1 MAKEREECAALEGSG
16 NRAERNSQEAQ
27 GLQGQQEII
36 EVDSDDEAVLVEDD
50 DSENTQD
57 VIPVIETGRVTGN
70 VDEEVQITGAQV
82 VQESAGINGRRHAD
96 TDILSSERR
105 RNLRRRLNDDDIEI
119 IDERPAATPISSTFF
134 GSVEGLDEY
143 RRSLMNR
150 IQRSTIGVPVGSFPG
165 GTQLSSL
172 ISDLERVE
180 ETRQRRTDELRGY
193 GPNIRRAL
201 RPRTRR
207 NIGSTVYPH
216 LQRLEVPDQLLEEF
230 IGNWS
235 GLDEDMSNSM
245 EQSILSRIEQDNETA
260 INKKQRLEILFNRK
274 ALNSKKDIVK
284 NELEGY
290 TNNLSPPLKVVCEL
304 CGVIL
309 GQGIPEDFKPD
320 LRYDKEFLKYSRQYK
335 VTAPWFC
342 IKECSPI
349 DIEFSKRVFAAK
361 CGHLYCGRCV
371 RNIVNRP
378 PGKKKSKVATIDNSL
393 IRCPKKC
400 VAVSCE
406 VQFKGKR
413 YFREL
418 YF

>member
-1 MAKEREECAALEGSG
+1 MAKEREESTALEDSG
-16 NRAERNSQEAQ
+16 NRAERNSEDAQ
-27 GLQGQQEII
+27 GPQGQQEII
-36 EVDSDDEAVLVEDD
+36 EIDSDDEAVVVEDD
-50 DSENTQD
+50 GGRDTRD
-57 VIPVIETGRVTGN
+57 VIPVTEPSRETGN
-70 VDEEVQITGAQV
+70 EDDEVQITGAQV
-82 VQESAGINGRRHAD
+82 VQEDAGVNGRRLVD
-96 TDILSSERR
+96 TDTQPSDRR
-105 RNLRRRLNDDDIEI
+105 RNMRRRLNDDDIEI
-119 IDERPAATPISSTFF
+119 IDERPAATPINNTFF

-150 IQRSTIGVPVGSFPG
+150 IQQSTIGLPIGSFPG

-172 ISDLERVE
+172 ISDLERVD
-180 ETRQRRTDELRGY
+180 ETRQRRTDELSGY

-201 RPRTRR
+201 RPRRRR
-207 NIGSTVYPH
+207 NIGSTAYPH

-235 GLDEDMSNSM
+235 GMDEDMSNSM
-245 EQSILSRIEQDNETA
+245 EQSILSRIEQDNETT

-274 ALNSKKDIVK
+274 ALNAKKDIVK

-290 TNNLSPPLKVVCEL
+290 TNNLSPSQKVACEL

-320 LRYDKEFLKYSRQYK
+320 LRYDKEFLKYSTQYK
-335 VTAPWFC
+335 VNAPWFC
-342 IKECSPI
+342 IKECSAI

-393 IRCPKKC
+393 VRCPKKC
-400 VAVSCE
+400 VASSCE